1 MNCGSNLTPPEG
13 IAVTST
19 AAEHRGIEMYPG
31 DHICALYDGGQ
42 ARDELVLSFLR
53 SGLDSGDKCICIL
66 DEGDHQVVLSQF
78 YDHRSEHSAGLAAQL
93 DLLTPW
99 ETYLKSSQFSSVE
112 MLNFWSDSI
121 NSAVGHGQF
130 DAARVTGDT
139 TWLLSAAE
147 GTIREFLSY
156 ESELNRFVD
165 EHPVSILCLY
175 DLAAFGGGILVDLM
189 KTHPKLLLGG
199 MLLENPHALSP
210 DEFLAER

>member
-1 MNCGSNLTPPEG
+1 L
-13 IAVTST
+13 AVTSD
-19 AAEHRGIEMYPG
+19 AAEQRGIEMHPG
-31 DHICALYDGGQ
+31 DHICALYDGDQ

-53 SGLDSGDKCICIL
+53 SGLDCGDKCICIL

-78 YDHRSEHSAGLAAQL
+78 DDHRSAHSTGQAAQL

-99 ETYLKSSQFSSVE
+99 DTYLKSSQFSSVE
-112 MLNFWSDSI
+112 MLNFWSDTI
-121 NSAVGHGQF
+121 NSARGHGQF
-130 DAARVTGDT
+130 DAVRVTGDT

-147 GTIREFLSY
+147 GTIREFMGY
-156 ESELNRFVD
+156 ESELNRFVHQ
-165 EHPVSILCLY
+165 HPVSILCLY
-175 DLAAFGGGILVDLM
+175 DLDAFGGGILVDLM

>member
-1 MNCGSNLTPPEG
+1 M
-13 IAVTST
+13 AST
-19 AAEHRGIEMYPG
+19 GIEMYPG
-31 DHICALYDGGQ
+31 DHICALYDGDQ

-53 SGLDSGDKCICIL
+53 SGLDSGDKCICVL
-66 DEGDHQVVLSQF
+66 EEGDHQIVLSQF
-78 YDHRSEHSAGLAAQL
+78 EDHRSASATGLSAQL

-99 ETYLKSSQFSSVE
+99 ETYLRSSQFSSVE

-121 NSAVGHGQF
+121 NSALGDGQF
-130 DAARVTGDT
+130 VAARVTGDA

-147 GTIREFLSY
+147 GTIRDFMGY
-156 ESELNRFVD
+156 ESELNRFVRQ
-165 EHPVSILCLY
+165 HPVSILCLY
-175 DLAAFGGGILVDLM
+175 DLDAFGGGLLVDLM

>member
-1 MNCGSNLTPPEG
+1 M
-13 IAVTST
+13 
-19 AAEHRGIEMYPG
+19 HPG

-78 YDHRSEHSAGLAAQL
+78 DDHRSAHSTGLAAQL

-99 ETYLKSSQFSSVE
+99 ETYLRSSQFSSVE

-121 NSAVGHGQF
+121 NSALGDGQF
-130 DAARVTGDT
+130 VAARVTGDA

-147 GTIREFLSY
+147 GTIRDFMGY
-156 ESELNRFVD
+156 ESELNRFVRQ
-165 EHPVSILCLY
+165 HPVSILCLY
-175 DLAAFGGGILVDLM
+175 DLDAFGGGILVDLM

>member
-1 MNCGSNLTPPEG
+1 VTPPTG
-13 IAVTST
+13 
-19 AAEHRGIEMYPG
+19 EHRGIEMYPG

-66 DEGDHQVVLSQF
+66 DEGDDQVVLSQF
-78 YDHRSEHSAGLAAQL
+78 DDHRSGHSTGSAAQL
-93 DLLTPW
+93 DLLTPLD
-99 ETYLKSSQFSSVE
+99 TYLQSGQFSSVE
-112 MLNFWSDSI
+112 MINFWSDYV
-121 NSAVGHGQF
+121 NSAVRHGQF
-130 DAARVTGDT
+130 GAARVTGDT

-147 GTIREFLSY
+147 GTIREFMSY
-156 ESELNRFVD
+156 ESELNRFAQQ
-165 EHPVSILCLY
+165 HPVSILCLY
-175 DLAAFGGGILVDLM
+175 DLDAFGGGILVDLM

>member
-1 MNCGSNLTPPEG
+1 V
-13 IAVTST
+13 AST
-19 AAEHRGIEMYPG
+19 GIEMYPG
-31 DHICALYDGGQ
+31 DHICALYDGDQ

-78 YDHRSEHSAGLAAQL
+78 DDHRSAHSTGLSAQL
-93 DLLTPW
+93 DLMTPS

-121 NSAVGHGQF
+121 NSAVGDGQF
-130 DAARVTGDT
+130 GAARVTGDT

-147 GTIREFLSY
+147 GTIRDFMGY
-156 ESELNRFVD
+156 ESELNRFVHQ
-165 EHPVSILCLY
+165 HPVSILCLY
-175 DLAAFGGGILVDLM
+175 DLDAFGGGILVDLM